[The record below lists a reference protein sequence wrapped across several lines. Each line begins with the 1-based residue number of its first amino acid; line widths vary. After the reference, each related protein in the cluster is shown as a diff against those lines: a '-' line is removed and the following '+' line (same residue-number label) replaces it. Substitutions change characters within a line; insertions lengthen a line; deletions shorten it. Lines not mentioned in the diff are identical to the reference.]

1 MNFSAGSRQSATAAV
16 TITFAALLLL
26 LAALMPGTSSAR
38 PDSKAVISPIAF
50 DIINRPTPVEAADGR
65 MHLAYEIQAV
75 NQSTLTVT
83 VNRIQA
89 RAQKSTIGKSL
100 AGEDL
105 INRTRLNDGTT
116 GSATLGAG
124 ESAMLFL
131 DVSYSKKR
139 RNPKTIA
146 HAITTSW
153 PDPVTIGETVKQ
165 TFVGVG
171 TKVSRR
177 KAIEV
182 AAPLRGNNWVA
193 ASSCCTLNP
202 HRGATL
208 AIDGT
213 IRVPER
219 YAIDFIRMN
228 PEDRLFDGLIG
239 DLGSYAYFGT
249 RIHSATAGK
258 VVRVQDG
265 LPEQVPGALPVGATI
280 QNAAGN
286 HVVVRIGK
294 GRYALYAHMKTGS
307 TRVNVGD
314 KVKPG
319 KVLGLLGNSG
329 NASAPH
335 LHFHVMDSASPLKSN
350 ALPFTF
356 KAFEGQGF
364 VTDLDALVAGG
375 DPLIQPNRLA
385 GRHRGQ
391 LTLDNQVVSFGG
403 SGR

>member
-1 MNFSAGSRQSATAAV
+1 MRVSAGNRQAATATT
-16 TITFAALLLL
+16 TILIAALLLL
-26 LAALMPGTSSAR
+26 LAAVVPGTSSAR
-38 PDSKAVISPIAF
+38 PDSKAELSPVAF
-50 DIINRPTPVEAADGR
+50 DVLDRPQPVLGADGR
-65 MHLAYEIQAV
+65 MHLSYEIEAV
-75 NQSTLTVT
+75 NQTPTTVT
-83 VNRIQA
+83 IERIQA

-100 AGEDL
+100 SGMDL
-105 INRTRLNDGTT
+105 ANRTRLNDGTVA
-116 GSATLGAG
+116 SSTLGAG
-124 ESAMLFL
+124 QSGMFFM

-139 RNPKTIA
+139 RNPKSIG
-146 HAITTSW
+146 HAITMSW
-153 PDPVTIGETVKQ
+153 PDPVTIGATIKR
-165 TFVGVG
+165 TIVGVG
-171 TKVSRR
+171 SKVSKRT
-177 KAIEV
+177 AIEV
-182 AAPLRGNNWVA
+182 ASPLRGNNWVA
-193 ASSCCTLNP
+193 ASGCCTLNP

-208 AIDGT
+208 AIDGK

-219 YAIDFIRMN
+219 FAIDFIRMN

-265 LPEQVPGALPVGATI
+265 LPEQVPGALPAGATI

-286 HVVVRIGK
+286 HVVVRISR

-314 KVKPG
+314 RVKPG

-335 LHFHVMDSASPLKSN
+335 LHFHIMDSASPLQSN
-350 ALPFTF
+350 GLPFTF
-356 KAFEGQGF
+356 KAFDGQGF

-375 DPLIQPNRLA
+375 DPALNGRLE
-385 GRHRGQ
+385 GRHRGE
-391 LTLDNQVVSFGG
+391 LPLDNQVISFGG